1 MKGGG
6 TSGKASEALDEAIKT
21 VCKQIVNGKSRKNSV
36 AVRAV

>member
-1 MKGGG
+1 MKGGE
-6 TSGKASEALDEAIKT
+6 TSGKVSEALDEAIKT